1 MVTEGMLGV
10 RGEYI
15 GITPWIASSY
25 QRVLAYHTRPNHT
38 RLYYTSLVQ
47 CRLIIRCTWGPDSG
61 SPTTVTPKCSDRRG
75 GQTPLRLLTVSL
87 IWQNQTNSR
96 TWPRVRYLKEK
107 CHFVLYCPLN
117 CSLPLLIILDIVEGA
132 SICQQ
137 SFQFGLL
144 LELSS
149 WITTRD
155 ANVQMCTNL
164 RLGKRKKI
172 FKLCNSAA
180 VGESLH
186 ICKKDSFLFETN
198 VPALHHTPG
207 HKDKYTST
215 TALWLA
221 FSKGPAHIH

>member
-1 MVTEGMLGV
+1 MEKFTPLAKKIILPPAVTAVISHLC
-10 RGEYI
+10 
-15 GITPWIASSY
+15 W
-25 QRVLAYHTRPNHT
+25 
-38 RLYYTSLVQ
+38 
-47 CRLIIRCTWGPDSG
+47 
-61 SPTTVTPKCSDRRG
+61 RG
-75 GQTPLRLLTVSL
+75 GQTSLRLLTVSL

>member
-1 MVTEGMLGV
+1 MSGN
-10 RGEYI
+10 GEIYTT
-15 GITPWIASSY
+15 GKKSY
-25 QRVLAYHTRPNHT
+25 TAA
-38 RLYYTSLVQ
+38 
-47 CRLIIRCTWGPDSG
+47 G
-61 SPTTVTPKCSDRRG
+61 SDGSDKSHLCWRG

-96 TWPRVRYLKEK
+96 TWPCVRYLKEK

-137 SFQFGLL
+137 SFQFGLF

-155 ANVQMCTNL
+155 ANVHKPET
-164 RLGKRKKI
+164 RETKKI
-172 FKLCNSAA
+172 SKLCNSAA

-186 ICKKDSFLFETN
+186 ICKKDSFL
-198 VPALHHTPG
+198 G
-207 HKDKYTST
+207 R
-215 TALWLA
+215 
-221 FSKGPAHIH
+221 